1 MLIGLALPLS
11 AGNERVE
18 RTLHYENAVL
28 PGQSLHVENLI
39 GSMIVRGDQTGGKI
53 IVEAQVV
60 VEASSEEAAEAIRDA
75 IELKSETV
83 DGRQVIRVVY
93 PVRRHSAFRLPRS
106 EREGVMD
113 RWVTPLVR
121 KNTVSTVYD
130 DHTVEIG
137 AAKGAAAVAVN
148 LKVTVP
154 LDVHA
159 SFRQVVGSL
168 RGVGLRGDLSFEAV
182 DGQILT
188 EQIYGSLQ
196 VRTGG
201 GEVLVRKFGGKS
213 FRLQTA
219 SGNVTLIDVKADTAE
234 LLTGAGRIEADGI
247 TTASLKIDSGAG
259 AVFLDGVDSEKIR
272 VESQSGEVDVAARIT
287 RTREASIISR
297 VGNVT
302 FRVNP
307 TTPFELTAE
316 SENGSVKHRN
326 LSAEVID
333 EEKNS
338 IHLIRGKGGAALEIR
353 TGKGSVVIRAI

>member
-1 MLIGLALPLS
+1 
-11 AGNERVE
+11 
-18 RTLHYENAVL
+18 
-28 PGQSLHVENLI
+28 
-39 GSMIVRGDQTGGKI
+39 
-53 IVEAQVV
+53 
-60 VEASSEEAAEAIRDA
+60 
-75 IELKSETV
+75 
-83 DGRQVIRVVY
+83 
-93 PVRRHSAFRLPRS
+93 
-106 EREGVMD
+106 
-113 RWVTPLVR
+113 
-121 KNTVSTVYD
+121 
-130 DHTVEIG
+130 
-137 AAKGAAAVAVN
+137 
-148 LKVTVP
+148 
-154 LDVHA
+154 VHA

-201 GEVLVRKFGGKS
+201 GEVLVRKFGGES

-247 TTASLKIDSGAG
+247 TTASLNIDSGAG

-272 VESQSGEVDVAARIT
+272 VDSQSGEVDVAARIT